1 MLARLVWFLGMLNL
15 GMLDKQDPL
24 SSFPTHQIWT
34 DDSTYQEGDET
45 DFQMVTVASVDGLAI
60 YCIVQYLK
68 KNQPGH
74 LHLGALGE
82 FLKKRFP
89 SQLYS
94 ELGKMRPLV
103 ESHPD
108 ELCYST
114 TTERVSL
121 RRGWPFPSLPD
132 LTDEGGVDYVCPTV
146 VDEDL
151 ERTPVNLLREAA
163 SRYLEQRLNFKA
175 LQLRAK
181 VDVFDQELLV
191 KRINQSVCD
200 HGILRIEVL
209 LAEIDEACH
218 IRGVS
223 EDAGCQEDFVFFF
236 LDAANHPL
244 QCKTTLRVIKW

>member
-1 MLARLVWFLGMLNL
+1 MGCWTNKALQAVF
-15 GMLDKQDPL
+15 Q
-24 SSFPTHQIWT
+24 PT
-34 DDSTYQEGDET
+34 YEEGDET
-45 DFQMVTVASVDGLAI
+45 DFQMVTVASVDDLAI
-60 YCIVQYLK
+60 FCIAQYVK
-68 KNQPGH
+68 QHETGYVH
-74 LHLGALGE
+74 MSILGN

-94 ELGKMRPLV
+94 ELGNMRPLL

-114 TTERVSL
+114 TTDSVSL

-132 LTDEGGVDYVCPTV
+132 LTDEGSVDEMSPTV

-151 ERTPVNLLREAA
+151 ERTPVNLLRESA
-163 SRYLEQRLNFKA
+163 SRYLEQRLKFKA

-209 LAEIDEACH
+209 LAEIDEACQ

-223 EDAGCQEDFVFFF
+223 EDAGCQEHFVGVFF
-236 LDAANHPL
+236 LDPANSPPL
-244 QCKTTLRVIKW
+244 QCEATLRRMKC